1 MSSKSHNHIN
11 EESCQCHKSSTA
23 AQSLDEMEFE
33 RGIWTAG
40 IFLKLFFNQLN

>member
-1 MSSKSHNHIN
+1 MSSKSHKHLN
-11 EESCQCHKSSTA
+11 EECQCHKTSTA

-40 IFLKLFFNQLN
+40 LFFKLNF